1 MDAHSNPRRALKSVQ
16 AGAGDGAEMKETE
29 LDVL

>member
-1 MDAHSNPRRALKSVQ
+1 MDAHSNPRRGLKSVIR
-16 AGAGDGAEMKETE
+16 AGAETKETE